1 MEGEAAARRGGGATA
16 AMKVGLA
23 GMALAAAAVVGG
35 VSAVTAGLV
44 VRDDHR
50 RAAKEA
56 AERAL
61 PPPDPKAQ
69 ARGLQL
75 ALRGLAVSTAVCT
88 AAAGLGLLLA
98 GQAGIRP
105 RTEVEVSP
113 KQAGELMRTS
123 REELKAWFWSD
134 DKDGGRGAAGGEGT
148 GEKP

>member
-1 MEGEAAARRGGGATA
+1 
-16 AMKVGLA
+16 MKVGLA

-44 VRDDHR
+44 VRDGHR

-123 REELKAWFWSD
+123 REELKAWFWRD
-134 DKDGGRGAAGGEGT
+134 DEDGGRGAAGGEGT
-148 GEKP
+148 GDKP

>member
-1 MEGEAAARRGGGATA
+1 
-16 AMKVGLA
+16 MKVGLV

-44 VRDDHR
+44 VRDGHR

-75 ALRGLAVSTAVCT
+75 ALRGLAVSTGLCT

-123 REELKAWFWSD
+123 REELKAWFWSGD
-134 DKDGGRGAAGGEGT
+134 EDGDRGAAGGTGT
-148 GEKP
+148 RGQDGGVGGGGGGATDR